1 MRILKISGLVLLQLI
16 TGFISAL
23 VIYLTII
30 MLGALFPSSGKDQGD
45 AEVQIF
51 IQSNG
56 VHTDVCMPTKTQWFD
71 WSSFI
76 YPEWYPENKTYDY
89 IAIGW
94 GDKGF
99 FLDTPTWA
107 ELKASTALEA
117 IFLPSPCAMHV
128 EYKDF
133 IPQTGEM
140 VFGEYISSENYLSL
154 VKYVKA
160 SFKVDDDSPIFIPGT
175 SYWGT
180 DHFFEANGNYHMFNT
195 CNSWTNGALKSAGL
209 RTASFA
215 AFPGVI
221 VNYRKK

>member
-1 MRILKISGLVLLQLI
+1 MRILKVSGLVLLQI
-16 TGFISAL
+16 VTGFLSLLI
-23 VIYLTII
+23 IYLCII
-30 MLGALFPSSGKDQGD
+30 ILGAMFPSSAKDQGNT
-45 AEVQIF
+45 EVKIF

-56 VHTDVCMPTKTQWFD
+56 VHTDVCMPAQSEWFD
-71 WSSFI
+71 WTTFI
-76 YPEWYPENKTYDY
+76 EPAYYPENSSFDY

-133 IPQTGEM
+133 VPQVGEM
-140 VFGEYISSENYLSL
+140 VYEENISAENYLAL
-154 VKYVKA
+154 TEYILH
-160 SFKVDDDSPIFIPGT
+160 SFKLIDNKPVFIPGT

-195 CNSWTNGALKSAGL
+195 CNSWTNGAIKSAGL

-221 VNYRKK
+221 VNYRSK